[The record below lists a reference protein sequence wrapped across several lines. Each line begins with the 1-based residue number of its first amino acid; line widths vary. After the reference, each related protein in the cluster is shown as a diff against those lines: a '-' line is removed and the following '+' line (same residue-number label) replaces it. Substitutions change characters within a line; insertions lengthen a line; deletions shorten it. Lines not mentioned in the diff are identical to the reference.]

1 MHHFPPAC
9 CAEEKLKP
17 IKDAV
22 ARLKT
27 HVRPHLMANSVVGQ
41 HARTLY
47 WKAIEWDVMTMVIG
61 YKAMRGSKDMIGS
74 VSVDYLLF
82 SGHVTL
88 AEHWFK
94 MECVAHEKLAAGKGN
109 KAYYEAQIQT
119 ADYVFKHL
127 LPRTLA
133 LRKSILSPSD
143 ATVNST
149 GALKAEHFSFDH
161 SL

>member
-1 MHHFPPAC
+1 LLST
-9 CAEEKLKP
+9 EEKLKP

-22 ARLKT
+22 ARLKN
-27 HVRPHLMANSVVGQ
+27 HVKPHLFANSVVGQ

-47 WKAIEWDVMTMVIG
+47 WKAIQWDLMTMAIG
-61 YKAMRGSKDMIGS
+61 YKAMKGSKDIVGS
-74 VSVDYLLF
+74 VSVDYLLY

-88 AEHWFK
+88 AEHWFR
-94 MECVAHEKLAAGKGN
+94 MECVSHEKIAAGTGN
-109 KAYYEAQIQT
+109 KEYYEAQIQT
-119 ADYVFKHL
+119 SDFVFKHI

-133 LRKSILSPSD
+133 LRQSILSPSD
-143 ATVNST
+143 STVNSS